1 MKLPLPLF
9 ICLMISVGA
18 SAAPAQNREGLID
31 RINKLEEQINQIKD
45 RPAVAPVGNGDAV
58 TAAVPAGENAAQI
71 SVKLSEIQAEIRG
84 FRGKLEEL
92 EHEQRKINSRLDK
105 FERDADARLQALE
118 SKASA
123 VAAAPVIADTKTE
136 AKPSEKAQEKSII
149 IPSDKPADKTSE
161 KAEKAESKPTVTKPE
176 AGKNAKRIEVGKKEE
191 EEGKKPAEAA
201 PTKETPKTE
210 EPKPAEAAP
219 ADKAAKTEKPAESK
233 PADDG
238 SAKEQYDAAFKQLN
252 QGDYEK
258 ARTQFSEFVS
268 KNPNHELV
276 GNAYYWLGETYYIKQ
291 QYAKSAEEYRKG
303 FEALPEGPK
312 APDNLFKLSKSLA
325 QDKREKEACVV
336 LAQILKKYASD
347 TKSVVRKA
355 ANESKK
361 LKCE

>member
-9 ICLMISVGA
+9 VCLMISVGA

-31 RINKLEEQINQIKD
+31 RINKLEEQLNQLKD
-45 RPAVAPVGNGDAV
+45 RPAVAAVGNGEAV
-58 TAAVPAGENAAQI
+58 TSAVPAGENAAQI
-71 SVKLSEIQAEIRG
+71 SVKLSEIQSEIRG
-84 FRGKLEEL
+84 FRGKLEEM
-92 EHEQRKINSRLDK
+92 EHEQRKVNARLDK

-118 SKASA
+118 NK
-123 VAAAPVIADTKTE
+123 AAAAVPVIADSKTE
-136 AKPSEKAQEKSII
+136 TKAPEKVQEKSIV
-149 IPSDKPADKTSE
+149 IPSEKPAEVGEKPETKT
-161 KAEKAESKPTVTKPE
+161 TVTKPE
-176 AGKNAKRIEVGKKEE
+176 AGKTAKRIEVGKKEE
-191 EEGKKPAEAA
+191 DGKKPAEAA
-201 PTKETPKTE
+201 ATKEPAKPE
-210 EPKPAEAAP
+210 EKKSADAPEKPSADKPASE
-219 ADKAAKTEKPAESK
+219 KTEKVEDAKK

-238 SAKEQYDAAFKQLN
+238 SAKEQYDAAFKLLN

-258 ARTQFSEFVS
+258 ARGQFSEFVS
-268 KNPNHELV
+268 KNPSHELV
-276 GNAYYWLGETYYIKQ
+276 GNAYYWLGETYFIKQ

-312 APDNLFKLSKSLA
+312 APDNLFKLARSLA

-336 LAQILKKYASD
+336 LAQIAKKYASE